1 MTIPDFQPNRSS
13 ANSTIDNS
21 VENRSQKKIYR
32 HDAPWPIYALDWSN
46 VPTEQEAFRLA
57 MGSFVEDSTNKL
69 QIIGR
74 TDKVT
79 YDYDKFRQD
88 YGEKDFIPLAEA
100 DSRYPVT
107 KVLWEPWK
115 DNKGR
120 QSDHIMSSSDNLRLW
135 ELTENILYNQNTS
148 STIGSRRNRP
158 ESQMKLERRM
168 TFVNQSEFSAPITSF
183 DWNELDPN
191 IIVTSS
197 IDTTC
202 TVWNVETCQAK
213 TQLIAHDR
221 DVYDVAFMHG
231 SADVFASVGADG
243 SVRLF
248 DMRALNHSTII
259 YEAPL
264 VPSSPSKN
272 NFVSAISDGSQPLL
286 RIQFNRINSNL
297 LATFHMDSNDVQIL
311 DIRYPTVP
319 IAELT
324 RRHKRSVNCFGWAPH
339 DAKHI
344 CTGGDDSQV
353 LVWDTRSTIKTPI
366 GENSS
371 MERPIPHIIQ
381 DPVLAYTA
389 ESAVH
394 SLSWSQSMPAWIA
407 VGFGRTIQAL
417 LV

>member
-1 MTIPDFQPNRSS
+1 MTIPAPQSS
-13 ANSTIDNS
+13 HSFANSAPDYPA
-21 VENRSQKKIYR
+21 QKKIYR

-46 VPTEQEAFRLA
+46 VPSEQDAFRLA
-57 MGSFVEDSTNKL
+57 MGSFVEDQTNKL

-74 TDKVT
+74 TDRVA
-79 YDYDKFRQD
+79 YDYDQFSQD

-100 DSRYPVT
+100 DSHYPVT
-107 KVLWEPWK
+107 KILWEPWK
-115 DNKGR
+115 GNRGR
-120 QSDHIMSSSDNLRLW
+120 QSDLIMSSSDNLRLW
-135 ELTENILYNQNTS
+135 ELKDNPAYDSNIS
-148 STIGSRRNRP
+148 STIGSRRTRP
-158 ESQMKLERRM
+158 ESQMKLERRLK
-168 TFVNQSEFSAPITSF
+168 FVNQSDFSAPITSF

-202 TVWNVETCQAK
+202 TVWSVETCQAK

-231 SADVFASVGADG
+231 SADIFASVGADG

-248 DMRALNHSTII
+248 DLRALEHSTIL

-264 VPSSPSKN
+264 VPPSPSRN

-286 RIQFNRINSNL
+286 RIQFNRINSDL

-311 DIRYPTVP
+311 DIRFPTIPV
-319 IAELT
+319 AELT
-324 RRHKRSVNCFGWAPH
+324 RRHKGSVNCFGWAPR

-344 CTGGDDSQV
+344 CTGGDDAQV
-353 LVWDTRSTIKTPI
+353 LVWDTQSSTAAPVDGTGNID
-366 GENSS
+366 
-371 MERPIPHIIQ
+371 RPMSRIIQ

-389 ESAVH
+389 ESEVH
-394 SLSWSQSMPAWIA
+394 SLSWSQSMPMWIA